1 MEGNYQIERSEELTV
16 VIPKTHRNTVVWI
29 HGLNQFHEMHMDV
42 VMQALKHHIEDT
54 KIIVPRAPN
63 RFVTVLNSQ
72 ASSWFD
78 VKPRSPTSFLV
89 PFDEAF
95 STAEVNDSFERY
107 DKRDLGF

>member
-1 MEGNYQIERSEELTV
+1 MGV
-16 VIPKTHRNTVVWI
+16 VI
-29 HGLNQFHEMHMDV
+29 E
-42 VMQALKHHIEDT
+42 ALKEHIEDT

-63 RFVTVLNSQ
+63 RFVTVMNTN

-95 STAEVNDSFERY
+95 STA
-107 DKRDLGF
+107 